1 MRRALVVTAALILVL
16 VIALPIP
23 GDQLVYQKPPK
34 EVLDILEAPAPPNL
48 SVNPTRTYALMSDAE
63 RYPSIADVSAPML
76 RLAGMR
82 INPRTNGLHLAAHSR
97 GLTIVRLADGV
108 KIPVTLPPN
117 AKASGFGSG
126 RGGGGGRGG
135 GREGAAWSPD
145 GKQFVFEN
153 TIANGIELWLCD
165 AASGKT
171 RKLEG
176 IKVNAVLGD
185 PVVTT
190 DTVVGAICAYFLL
203 AVTFGNAYALV
214 EVLSPGSF
222 LLTPALAADVH
233 WSPPT
238 SPITP
243 VLQYFSFSTLTT
255 LGFGDVTPLSRGARF
270 LAVIEAIAGQLY
282 LAILI
287 ARLVGIHTSRS
298 SS

>member
-1 MRRALVVTAALILVL
+1 MRRALVVTAALMLVL

-97 GLTIVRLADGV
+97 GLTIVRLADGA

-153 TIANGIELWLCD
+153 TMANGIELWLCD

-185 PVVTT
+185 PVDWMT
-190 DTVVGAICAYFLL
+190 DGKT
-203 AVTFGNAYALV
+203 
-214 EVLSPGSF
+214 
-222 LLTPALAADVH
+222 
-233 WSPPT
+233 
-238 SPITP
+238 
-243 VLQYFSFSTLTT
+243 
-255 LGFGDVTPLSRGARF
+255 
-270 LAVIEAIAGQLY
+270 
-282 LAILI
+282 
-287 ARLVGIHTSRS
+287 
-298 SS
+298 

>member
-1 MRRALVVTAALILVL
+1 LTVAKLDALRGRFTGLTFVLLALSLLANAAPAGDLHTLVVDLAFSVLLLFAVRSVGPGLRITAIVLATPAFLGHWALYMANEAVPRRLVFFSSTAFL
-16 VIALPIP
+16 VF
-23 GDQLVYQKPPK
+23 
-34 EVLDILEAPAPPNL
+34 
-48 SVNPTRTYALMSDAE
+48 
-63 RYPSIADVSAPML
+63 
-76 RLAGMR
+76 
-82 INPRTNGLHLAAHSR
+82 
-97 GLTIVRLADGV
+97 LT
-108 KIPVTLPPN
+108 
-117 AKASGFGSG
+117 
-126 RGGGGGRGG
+126 
-135 GREGAAWSPD
+135 
-145 GKQFVFEN
+145 FVVIF
-153 TIANGIELWLCD
+153 
-165 AASGKT
+165 
-171 RKLEG
+171 
-176 IKVNAVLGD
+176 AVLGD